1 MNVSIYSVC
10 LSANKDLPLVKLQ
23 LFLTAS
29 VAALFWSVAPAC
41 AEDAAPAIAAETADT
56 FTAVTTTPVAPA
68 PTCEQGNCRIQMTA
82 PQLLQ
87 SVEALIAKRAFAE
100 AKPLV
105 QALGQA
111 PGYELQHT
119 FLLGM
124 IALETGELKS
134 AEAQFRSI
142 LRDNPGQTRVR
153 LELARLMMASGK
165 EASADYHFRL
175 ALNDKDVPDDVAQTI
190 RGMRGILRS
199 KRNWHFNF
207 DLGLAPDTNIN
218 SATSAETV
226 NINFGPFELPL
237 TLDGDAR
244 KKSGIGQTG
253 GFSSGLRI
261 KTSDKMALL
270 IDGDGRFVNYQDS
283 IADDF
288 QLQLAIGPEARIG
301 STASVSAQIL
311 AEERYYGGRHLNR
324 DFGAKFGLQKILDA
338 GQRIGFAID
347 GRKTK
352 SFISADYSGW
362 QIGGNATFEKVVG
375 KSLIASLSVF
385 GRIDNLAAKPLSS
398 KSYGVNLGIGGELP
412 FGLNAG
418 LSASVSRAKFD
429 APQYSYSNDPR
440 SDWRYSTRAYLGVR
454 SLSLMGFSPSLEYV
468 FARNAS
474 NYTLYDSTR
483 HRANFKLSRYF

>member
-1 MNVSIYSVC
+1 M
-10 LSANKDLPLVKLQ
+10 KFQ
-23 LFLTAS
+23 LFITAS
-29 VAALFWSVAPAC
+29 IAALFWSANPAC
-41 AEDAAPAIAAETADT
+41 AENAAAPVDAAVADT
-56 FTAVTTTPVAPA
+56 FKAVSTTAAAPT
-68 PTCEQGNCRIQMTA
+68 PTCEQGNCRVRMTA
-82 PQLLQ
+82 AQLLQ
-87 SVEALIAKRAFAE
+87 SAEALIAKRAFTE

-105 QALGQA
+105 QALGKA
-111 PGYELQHT
+111 PGYELQHK

-190 RGMRGILRS
+190 RGMRGILRN

-253 GFSSGLRI
+253 GFSTGLRI
-261 KTSDKMALL
+261 KASDKIALL
-270 IDGDGRFVNYQDS
+270 VDGDGRFVNYQDR

-288 QLQLAIGPEARIG
+288 QLQLAIGPEVRIG
-301 STASVSAQIL
+301 STTSASAQVL

-324 DFGAKFGLQKILDA
+324 DFGAKFGLQKVLNA

-352 SFISADYSGW
+352 SFIAADYSGW
-362 QIGGNATFEKVVG
+362 QIGSNATFEKVVG
-375 KSLIASLSVF
+375 KSLIASVSVF
-385 GRIDNLAAKPLSS
+385 GRIDDLGAKALSS
-398 KSYGVNLGIGGELP
+398 KSYGVNVGIGGELP
-412 FGLNAG
+412 FGFNAG

-429 APQYSYSNDPR
+429 APQFSYSNDPR
-440 SDWRYSTRAYLGVR
+440 NDWRYSTRAFLGVR
-454 SLSLMGFSPSLEYV
+454 SISLMGFSPSLEYV